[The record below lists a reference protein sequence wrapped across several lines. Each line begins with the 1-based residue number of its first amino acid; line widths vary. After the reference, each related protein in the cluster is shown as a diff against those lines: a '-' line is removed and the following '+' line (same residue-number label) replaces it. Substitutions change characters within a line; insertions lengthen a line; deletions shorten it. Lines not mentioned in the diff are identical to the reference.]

1 MRGHMLRN
9 LKATVQLSEGQRC
22 RRCLLSLSLVI
33 PFCSLHWCTS
43 CIILLLWNS
52 PISKGAPWR
61 RVFHIFCLSRKGGQ
75 FLNWIV
81 DCSAACA
88 SKPIILTMIRL
99 DRSGSAWLI
108 SNFYHSDYCFS
119 ASSSKPELS
128 AHYPHHLHCCPCSA
142 HHPCRHEKVCCS
154 ID

>member
-52 PISKGAPWR
+52 PSAKEHPGGGYFTYF
-61 RVFHIFCLSRKGGQ
+61 VFRGGEGN
-75 FLNWIV
+75 FLTGL
-81 DCSAACA
+81 
-88 SKPIILTMIRL
+88 LTVQQL
-99 DRSGSAWLI
+99 AHQ
-108 SNFYHSDYCFS
+108 NQ
-119 ASSSKPELS
+119 SSSPWLDWIAVAVRDWYPTFIIQTIAS
-128 AHYPHHLHCCPCSA
+128 QPHHRSLNYQHTILIIFTVVLAQLIIPVVMRRCA
-142 HHPCRHEKVCCS
+142 VQ
-154 ID
+154 